1 MKVEEIFRMQLR
13 AILRA
18 NNEGN
23 LRVVLPLISTVIEMR
38 EAKRIISDVKTEM
51 ARDRIKHNAQLPVGV
66 MIEVPA
72 AAMMADVIA
81 GEVDFLSIGT
91 NDLIQY
97 LLAVDRVNEN
107 VAHLY
112 QPLHPAV
119 LRTIAYVV
127 RTAESAG
134 VPLEVC
140 GEMAAD
146 PLQAV
151 ALIGLGV
158 RTLSLVPASI
168 PLIKNA
174 IRSVELDRVRHLM
187 TDAMKLTS
195 WVEVKELLARELP
208 RLAPRFF
215 AAWSPQE

>member
-1 MKVEEIFRMQLR
+1 M
-13 AILRA
+13 
-18 NNEGN
+18 
-23 LRVVLPLISTVIEMR
+23 VLPLISAITELR
-38 EAKRIISDVKTEM
+38 EAKRIIAEVKTEL
-51 ARDRIKHNAQLPVGV
+51 AASHVKHNARLPVGV
-66 MIEVPA
+66 MIEVPSA
-72 AAMMADVIA
+72 ALMADVVA
-81 GEVDFLSIGT
+81 READFLSIGT

-127 RTAESAG
+127 RAADATG
-134 VPLEVC
+134 VPLELC

-146 PLQAV
+146 PLLAI

-158 RTLSLVPASI
+158 RTLSMVPASI

-174 IRSVELDRVRHLM
+174 IRSVELDRVRALM
-187 TDAMKLTS
+187 SDAVKLSS
-195 WVEVKELLARELP
+195 WIEVKELLTRELP
-208 RLAPRFF
+208 RQAPRFF
-215 AAWSPQE
+215 AAWSPQ